1 VSLWLCDCLAYL
13 FDDAPVRAVS
23 QAALVG
29 WGEAFVKL
37 AGTDILSC
45 LAARCRSLAATEGQA
60 GAGAGVR
67 VAGRGSSDGHA
78 SSSSQED
85 RDMLKQG
92 GSSSAELNSSSSLGG
107 WSPPP
112 ADIPFSVLRAA
123 THSAEQQHAAAP
135 GEAMQRLATRLAAGS
150 KAAATCSDSWTADG
164 AAVVQHQ
171 LIRSGVSSHESQN
184 RRHDEGL
191 HGVVHPE
198 TLPTPSPQVQ
208 TRQDVWAQ
216 AQVPSPAELREL
228 KCQLAKLLIAVDYQ
242 TGSSLQVLSEF
253 KDFG

>member
-1 VSLWLCDCLAYL
+1 
-13 FDDAPVRAVS
+13 VS

-29 WGEAFVKL
+29 WGEAFVKP

-60 GAGAGVR
+60 GAGADAVR
-67 VAGRGSSDGHA
+67 LAGRGSSDGHA
-78 SSSSQED
+78 SSSSQENQ
-85 RDMLKQG
+85 DMLQQG
-92 GSSSAELNSSSSLGG
+92 GSSSAELNSSSSSLGG

-123 THSAEQQHAAAP
+123 TRSKEQQHAAAP
-135 GEAMQRLATRLAAGS
+135 GEAVQRLATRLAAGN
-150 KAAATCSDSWTADG
+150 KAATCSDSWTTDG
-164 AAVVQHQ
+164 AAAVVQHH
-171 LIRSGVSSHESQN
+171 LIRSGVVLSHESHN

-191 HGVVHPE
+191 HGVVHPK
-198 TLPTPSPQVQ
+198 TLPTPLPQVQ